1 MAYQF
6 PLGEDNSKYP
16 AKVRFRARELK
27 PVDITT
33 ILGAATAFSQEIQ
46 NIEELPQEVADGV
59 AADIGYGFANTNN
72 EEDNR
77 PTETLTTGQIAFQD
91 VKDTITL
98 YLPQQLQIADGISY
112 DTNFSMGVLGR
123 GTQAALEQG
132 EGLVPAVVG
141 GVKNVFSTYSEAFS
155 EKGARSNTARL
166 GIGQLAG
173 LVGSQVQGAVR
184 SGTLVTTNPNTQS
197 LFQNVNL
204 REFTFQL
211 KMIPSS
217 IEETQVIKNII
228 KAFRTN
234 MYPEA
239 FEVAGVPAGF
249 VFPNIFEIDIFYGTT
264 QKRLATRI
272 LPSYLR
278 SFNTT
283 YNSSGMGFLEGGD
296 FSEVD
301 ITMSFVESRT
311 LNRKRIEEG
320 Y

>member
-16 AKVRFRARELK
+16 AKVRFKVRELK
-27 PVDITT
+27 PTDVTT
-33 ILGAATAFSQEIQ
+33 IIGTASDFAGAIQ
-46 NIEELPQEVADGV
+46 NGGELNLTKGEQD
-59 AADIGYGFANTNN
+59 DLANLYNDLTTS
-72 EEDNR
+72 DNR
-77 PTETLTTGQIAFQD
+77 STETLVTGQTAFTE
-91 VKDTITL
+91 VIDTIEL
-98 YLPQQLQIADGISY
+98 YLPQQLQVADGIAY
-112 DTNFSMGVLGR
+112 DTNFSMGALGR
-123 GTQAALEQG
+123 GTQSALEQG
-132 EGLVPAVVG
+132 DGLANSVLQSFNNIA
-141 GVKNVFSTYSEAFS
+141 STYKEAFTA
-155 EKGARSNTARL
+155 KGARSNAARL

-204 REFTFQL
+204 REFSFQL

-217 IEETQVIKNII
+217 SEETQAIKDII

-234 MYPEA
+234 MYPES
-239 FEVAGVPAGF
+239 FDIAGVPAGF
-249 VFPNIFEIDIFYGTT
+249 IFPNIFEIEIYYGTT
-264 QKRLATRI
+264 KKTLATKI

-283 YNSSGMGFLEGGD
+283 YNSSGMGFLKGGD

-311 LNRKRIEEG
+311 LNRARIQEG